1 MTYRDDLDAMTA
13 RHDALATEVAYKTRE
28 LEAATRM
35 LDEAKAR
42 LRLPILDNIRVASP
56 CPAKWEDMS
65 GDERS
70 RHCAQ
75 CDKSVFNLSGMTRDE
90 AEALII
96 AKQGKLCVRYF
107 QRKDG
112 TILTQDCVVGIS
124 KKRKRR
130 LFAASA
136 AALLAI
142 GGTGIALRMTGNDV
156 EEVDEPVEELGKMR
170 EFGGEVAGG
179 LAPIQDLPKPDVV
192 EMRGQMIA
200 PAHLTR
206 PGDRDLPDDQPGS
219 KR

>member
-13 RHDALATEVAYKTRE
+13 RHDALATEVALKTRE
-28 LEAATRM
+28 LDAATRM

-42 LRLPILDNIRVASP
+42 MRLPILDNIRVATP
-56 CPAKWEDMS
+56 CPAKWEDMT

-75 CDKSVFNLSGMTRDE
+75 CDKSVFNISGMTREE
-90 AEALII
+90 AETLIV

-112 TILTQDCVVGIS
+112 TILTQDCVIGIS

-142 GGTGIALRMTGNDV
+142 GGTGIALRMTDDTSDDDELTHEMTEV
-156 EEVDEPVEELGKMR
+156 EGQLGMR
-170 EFGGEVAGG
+170 EMKGG
-179 LAPIQDLPKPDVV
+179 APNLS
-192 EMRGQMIA
+192 EMRGEMVRDPVIETRGA
-200 PAHLTR
+200 PTIR
-206 PGDRDLPDDQPGS
+206 GDVDPS
-219 KR
+219 KGIR

>member
-56 CPAKWEDMS
+56 CPQKWEDMT

-75 CDKSVFNLSGMTRDE
+75 CDKSVFNISGMTRDE

-112 TILTQDCVVGIS
+112 TILTKDCVVGIS

-142 GGTGIALRMTGNDV
+142 GGTGIALRMAGDDT
-156 EEVDEPVEELGKMR
+156 EETEEELGQMR

-179 LAPIQDLPKPDVV
+179 LQPIQEFKGEVSRPEVI
-192 EMRGQMIA
+192 EMRGQMVE

-206 PGDRDLPDDQPGS
+206 PGDRDLP
-219 KR
+219 